1 MSKIW
6 FITGATRGIGAE
18 LARAVLAAGHT
29 VVATGRKAESVR
41 QALGA
46 EGRLLP
52 LALDV
57 TKPREIEEAVRATVA
72 KLGRIDVL
80 VNNAGYGLVG
90 AVEELSAEELAAQF
104 ETNVLGLAAVTR
116 AVVPVMRAQRAGHI
130 FNVSSA
136 AGIMGFPGA
145 AAYCASKFAV
155 EGLSESMAHELAPLG
170 IHVTIV
176 EPGYFR
182 TEFLTGDSARYAAK
196 VVPDYDATV
205 GEARRSAR
213 AMNGQQSGDP
223 KKLAQAF
230 LTLAAAEKPP
240 LRFIA
245 GADAVGALEASI
257 ASRRA
262 DLEAFRELSLSLAIT

>member
-18 LARAVLAAGHT
+18 LARAALAAGHS
-29 VVATGRKAESVR
+29 VVATGRKEEDVR
-41 QALGA
+41 RALGDSS
-46 EGRLLP
+46 RLLP
-52 LALDV
+52 VALDV
-57 TKPREIEEAVRATVA
+57 TKPRQIEEAVRTAVA

-116 AVVPVMRAQRAGHI
+116 AVAPVLRAQRAGRI

-136 AGIMGFPGA
+136 AGIVGFPGA

-182 TEFLTGDSARYAAK
+182 TEFLTGDSVRYAAK

-205 GEARRSAR
+205 GAARRSAR
-213 AMNGQQSGDP
+213 EMNGQQSGDP
-223 KKLAQAF
+223 KKLAQAI
-230 LTLAAAEKPP
+230 LTLAEAERPP

-262 DLEAFRELSLSLAIT
+262 DLEAYRELSLSLAIG